1 MSCHTSSLYCNQ
13 PPLHQR
19 NRTKKGKVERENV
32 QAVMVLTTVVLKSHS
47 CHFTLQFKLPD
58 PLQSPYMDPFSK
70 QRSRQSSADSQEGS
84 SITYLQPEPGC
95 VGFVKA

>member
-47 CHFTLQFKLPD
+47 CHFTLQFKLPG
-58 PLQSPYMDPFSK
+58 FT
-70 QRSRQSSADSQEGS
+70 
-84 SITYLQPEPGC
+84 I
-95 VGFVKA
+95 VGFLPADFFLN